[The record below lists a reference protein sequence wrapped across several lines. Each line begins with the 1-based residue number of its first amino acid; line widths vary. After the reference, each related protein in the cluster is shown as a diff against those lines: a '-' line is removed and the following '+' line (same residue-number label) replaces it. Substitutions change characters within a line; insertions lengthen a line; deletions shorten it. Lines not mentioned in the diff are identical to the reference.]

1 VDVDA
6 FTTKHTPEWQR
17 LAEATNGGAP
27 GLARLGGA
35 RIDEI
40 VSLYLRVSGHLAE
53 VQTRYHD
60 PSLEAYLTQVVSQ
73 AHGAIYGGEPRSVR
87 SLVRLFGSQYREAL
101 RRTMPFIAVMA
112 ALFVVVALSTG
123 VWIGTSRA
131 ARAGVVPGLVRGF
144 VRNSGP
150 SPLRQ
155 PAASLSTLIMFN
167 NIRVSLIAF
176 ATGVAF
182 GLPTFFLIIQNA
194 VLLGALAGASAAAGG
209 SGRFWSLILPHGLL
223 ELTAIFVAAGAGLRI
238 GWSLIDPG
246 DRRRSEALA
255 AEARDAVLVAIGV
268 IPAFVIA
275 GIIEGFLTPSGV
287 PGALKIT
294 VGVIVE
300 VIYLAFLFA
309 PGFYKRPDAFSLR

>member
-1 VDVDA
+1 MDVDA

-123 VWIGTSRA
+123 
-131 ARAGVVPGLVRGF
+131 ARAVPKPGCFRG
-144 VRNSGP
+144 R
-150 SPLRQ
+150 
-155 PAASLSTLIMFN
+155 
-167 NIRVSLIAF
+167 
-176 ATGVAF
+176 
-182 GLPTFFLIIQNA
+182 
-194 VLLGALAGASAAAGG
+194 
-209 SGRFWSLILPHGLL
+209 
-223 ELTAIFVAAGAGLRI
+223 RI
-238 GWSLIDPG
+238 T
-246 DRRRSEALA
+246 RRSELRS
-255 AEARDAVLVAIGV
+255 EYR
-268 IPAFVIA
+268 
-275 GIIEGFLTPSGV
+275 IEGEPRGETGPSFRRVRACG
-287 PGALKIT
+287 PGD
-294 VGVIVE
+294 V
-300 VIYLAFLFA
+300 
-309 PGFYKRPDAFSLR
+309 RPARQNCGLRR